1 MKRNIIVSSHLNIV
15 VSLSDTRRE
24 RERALSPFGPVR
36 AGLITLQ
43 ITQTQQRLVSHNS
56 SPKIAENQISK
67 SLEDLDISRTDTEGA
82 RVVPLNST
90 IDITGISVLD

>member
-15 VSLSDTRRE
+15 VSLSDIRRE
-24 RERALSPFGPVR
+24 RERASSPFGPVSR
-36 AGLITLQ
+36 GLITLQ

-67 SLEDLDISRTDTEGA
+67 SLEDLDISNIATITQLAERLNSTTEGA
-82 RVVPLNST
+82 ST
-90 IDITGISVLD
+90 K